1 MAENKFPIGF
11 ALSQAARTT
20 TRAFEEY
27 LFEGNGSLST
37 WLILLALQRDGQ
49 SSQGE
54 LAIFVGVKGPTLT
67 HHLNAME
74 EEGLIRRTR
83 TKNDRR
89 VHQVELARAGQKLF
103 GKLKSR
109 AEMFDR
115 TLTSAITAKELATL
129 RALLDRVAEVAKRI
143 ARVGQHQ
150 RD

>member
-1 MAENKFPIGF
+1 MAKKHFPIGF

-27 LFEGNGSLST
+27 LFKGNGSLST

-74 EEGLIRRTR
+74 EERLIRRTR

-89 VHQVELARAGQKLF
+89 VHHVELTRAGQKFF

-109 AEMFDR
+109 AAMFDR
-115 TLTSAITAKELATL
+115 RLTLAITASELAAL
-129 RALLDRVAEVAKRI
+129 RALLDRVAEGAKRI
-143 ARVGQHQ
+143 ARVEEHQ
-150 RD
+150 GE